1 MLNWM
6 RDPSKV
12 GIPTIRSGLVDLCEY
27 LYGEMKERGNH
38 LIMYEL
44 GSFAGEAAEVFA
56 QFFPFVHC
64 VDPWLDPC
72 GAPSIAEIESSFDER
87 MKQENEASGY
97 KRIVKH
103 IGTASEAAILVADG
117 SLDFV
122 YVDSGP
128 HTYEG
133 NLREIREWW
142 PKVRSGGFLG
152 GHDWEIPELNAADV
166 FPGVEK
172 SVTDFFGG
180 IPHSYGLKIFPDT
193 SWVVRKP

>member
-12 GIPTIRSGLVDLCEY
+12 GIPTIRTGLVDLCEWIINNCG
-27 LYGEMKERGNH
+27 LVEPDLSIMW
-38 LIMYEL
+38 MYEL

-56 QFFPFVHC
+56 KYFDAVHC
-64 VDPWLDPC
+64 VDPWDDPC
-72 GAPSIAEIESSFDER
+72 GAPSLAEIESSFDER
-87 MKQENEASGY
+87 MKAAGN
-97 KRIVKH
+97 IVKH
-103 IGTASEAAILVADG
+103 IGTASDIAPSVADG

-122 YVDSGP
+122 YIDSGP

-152 GHDWEIPELNAADV
+152 GHDWEIPELHAADV

-180 IPHSYGLKIFPDT
+180 IPHTYGLQIFPDT

>member
-1 MLNWM
+1 MLNHM

-12 GIPTIRSGLVDLCEY
+12 GIPGIATGLVELCDY
-27 LYGEMKERGNH
+27 LKANLMSDAGEMD
-38 LIMYEL
+38 LMYEL
-44 GSFAGEAAEVFA
+44 GSFAGEAAFVFA
-56 QFFPFVHC
+56 QYFRRVHC

-72 GAPSIAEIESSFDER
+72 GAPSLAEIESSFDER
-87 MKQENEASGY
+87 MMAAGN
-97 KRIVKH
+97 IVKH
-103 IGTASEAAILVADG
+103 IGTASAISPSVADG

-152 GHDWEIPELNAADV
+152 GHDWEIPELHAADV

-180 IPHSYGLKIFPDT
+180 IPNTYGLQIFPDT

>member
-1 MLNWM
+1 MLNHM

-12 GIPTIRSGLVDLCEY
+12 GIPGIATGLVELCDY
-27 LYGEMKERGNH
+27 LKSCIP
-38 LIMYEL
+38 LIEMYEL

-56 QFFPFVHC
+56 KYFDAVHC
-64 VDPWLDPC
+64 VDPWDDPC
-72 GAPSIAEIESSFDER
+72 GAPSLAEIESSFDER
-87 MKQENEASGY
+87 MKAAGN
-97 KRIVKH
+97 IVKH
-103 IGTASEAAILVADG
+103 IGTASDIAPSVADG

-122 YVDSGP
+122 YIDSGP

-152 GHDWEIPELNAADV
+152 GHDWEIPELHAADV

-180 IPHSYGLKIFPDT
+180 IPHTYGLQIFPDT
-193 SWVVRKP
+193 SWVGRKP